1 MNKLFN
7 PDDETIKQIHA
18 QLAHLREIGIGGHL
32 LAAEKLPTVE
42 QICEFIETAFWVSLE
57 SNEGCP
63 TRVFMIFGSPAN
75 CSDVIKFETPIPFG
89 VSQITNLA
97 PAVSQNGAV
106 IVYSAEHDLHILGF
120 GRNRHMSWMHTISI
134 EVSEPGTIRINIG
147 PYRPYVV
154 FNRGFSSNIEGTHA
168 NLAAYVNRIMGIP
181 LPVSDIIETNA
192 VWRER
197 LELAKILREIINDRH
212 GGIVLIVPNENGQWS
227 NSLTPF
233 AYRFAS
239 PDSSIPDIIRNEL
252 KDGNEQ
258 GKMLQKISE
267 WSIPDEIKN
276 IVLKNFRPISTGI
289 ENIIQS
295 ISSLAGI
302 DGAIVITKQLKI
314 LGFGAKIA
322 IKDDGPPK
330 ICMFRPVPGQQ
341 EVIESP
347 LEDLGG
353 TRHQSS
359 ARFVASNKDSIAIV
373 ISQDGHMSIMHWNE
387 EFKSVFVLRNA
398 ELWT

>member
-1 MNKLFN
+1 
-7 PDDETIKQIHA
+7 
-18 QLAHLREIGIGGHL
+18 
-32 LAAEKLPTVE
+32 
-42 QICEFIETAFWVSLE
+42 
-57 SNEGCP
+57 
-63 TRVFMIFGSPAN
+63 MIFGSPAIY
-75 CSDVIKFETPIPFG
+75 SDIIKFENPIPFG
-89 VSQITNLA
+89 VSQIANLA
-97 PAVSQNGAV
+97 PAVPQNGAV

-120 GRNRHMSWMHTISI
+120 GRSRHRSWMDTISI
-134 EVSEPGTIRINIG
+134 EVSEPGTIRIHVG
-147 PYRPYVV
+147 PFRPYVV
-154 FNRGFSSNIEGTHA
+154 FNGGFSLNIEGTST
-168 NLAAYVNRIMGIP
+168 NLAHYISRILDIP
-181 LPVSDIIETNA
+181 LPVLDIIETQA

-197 LELAKILREIINDRH
+197 LELAKILREIVNNRH

-233 AYRFAS
+233 PYRFAS
-239 PDSSIPDIIRNEL
+239 PDSSIPDIIRSEL
-252 KDGNEQ
+252 KAGIAQ
-258 GKMLQKISE
+258 GEMLQKISE
-267 WSIPDEIKN
+267 ASIPDEIKN
-276 IVLKNFRPISTGI
+276 IVLNNLRPISAGI
-289 ENIIQS
+289 ENVIES

-322 IKDDGPPK
+322 MKDEGPLK

-341 EVIESP
+341 EVVQSP

-359 ARFVASNKDSIAIV
+359 ARFVAANKDSIAVV